1 MPGSI
6 IQRITRSMSVAIQ
19 SPSNQINDQKSTLTS
34 ISISAFPVLQPRSSA
49 TLMLGSTIENTQ
61 SLMSTKMLDS
71 SIELSQSL
79 LTSTQ
84 MQSSGIQ
91 FLQSLSMAMQSHS
104 TQISYQKSRT
114 PTAMPMSI
122 LIPVSSD
129 LLPNSSVTSVLG
141 STIQS
146 SQSLPTS
153 TPMPSSSIQLSQ
165 LLLTSSKMQSSY
177 IQLTRSLSIEIQSP
191 RINISDNK
199 LKTLISMLTP
209 VSPVL
214 TPHSSVTSVLGST
227 ILGSQAPSLSITIP
241 RSSIRVNQS
250 ASKSMKMQTSG
261 IRLTRS
267 VSPAIQTPS
276 NQINNQKST
285 STSILLSISMSASPV
300 LQPPS
305 SATSVLGPT
314 IQSSQ
319 SPLTSTQMPDSNI
332 QLSQSL
338 LTSTQMQSSGI
349 QFLQSLS
356 MVMQTH
362 STQISDQKSRTSKVM
377 PMSIVMP
384 VSSDLLPN
392 SSTTSVV
399 GSTIQSSRSHPIS
412 IPSPGSSIQ
421 LNQPLFTPSTM
432 QSSDIQLTRS
442 LSMESQRPSIDINDQ
457 KKTTSVSM
465 SMPVSPVLTPRSSAT
480 PVLGSTILG
489 IQSPSISIAIPGSSI
504 QLNQSLLKSTKMQTS
519 DVRLASSMSLVIQSP
534 SNQISNQKSTS
545 TSTSMSISM
554 SAIPVLQPPSST
566 TSVLG
571 PTIQSSQ
578 SPLTST
584 QMPDSSIQLSQSL
597 STSTQMQFS
606 DIQFLQSRSMPMQS
620 HSTQISDQKSRSSTA
635 MPTSILMPVS
645 SDLLTNSL
653 TTSVLVSTIQSS
665 QSLPISIPMIMP
677 AFSIQISQSLL
688 TSSKLQPSGIR
699 ISQSLSMDIQN
710 NSNQISDQ
718 KSTSISMSIFIPDT
732 PVLTPRSSTTSVLSS
747 AIQSSQSLPI
757 SIPIPDSSV
766 QLSQSLSTSKEM
778 LSAGIPVTRS
788 LSRVT
793 QNPSNESNNQK
804 STLSSL
810 SMSTLMSISPV
821 LTPFSSATSMLGTTI
836 QTSQSPSVSIAI
848 LVMLQTN
855 STQISDQKATSTSV
869 SMRGLFSV
877 SPVQTLRSS
886 ATSVHGYTI
895 SISMPVSPVLTPRS
909 SATSVLGSTFLG
921 IQSPSISIAIPGS
934 SIQLNQSLLKS
945 TKMQTSDIRLAS
957 SMSRTIQSP
966 SNQINNQKS
975 TSTSISMSISMSAS
989 PVLQP
994 PSSVTS
1000 VLGPTIQSS
1009 QSPLTSAQ
1017 MPDSSIQLSQSQ
1029 STLTQM
1035 QSFDI
1040 KFLQSLSMPMQSR
1053 STQISDQKSRSS
1065 TAMPTSTLMPVSS
1078 DLLTNSL
1085 TTSVLVSTIQSS
1097 QSLPISVPMIM
1108 PASSIQIS
1116 QSLLTSSKLQP
1127 SGIPIS
1133 QSLSIDIQNN
1143 SNQISDQKSTSIS
1156 MSIFIP
1162 DTPVLTSRSSTTSM
1176 LGSAIQSSQSLPISI
1191 PIPDSSVQFS
1201 QSPSTSKEMLSA
1213 GIPVTRSLSRVTQ
1226 NPSNESNNQKSTLSS
1241 LPMSI
1246 LMSISPVLTLLSSAT
1261 SMLGTTVQTSQS
1273 PSVSIAMPGSAI
1285 QHKQSLLTSTKM
1297 QTSGIQRTQSPSM
1310 VMQTN
1315 SSQISDQKATSTS
1328 VSMEILFSV
1337 SPVQTLRSSA
1347 TSVHGYTIQSNQ
1359 SLSMTRSSIQIIQSQ
1374 LKSTQMTSSRFQLTQ
1389 SLSLVMKSRSIQIGD
1404 DKSRKSTPMLTSV
1417 SSVLSPRSSATLV
1430 FVSTIQSNQS
1440 QSVSMSGSSV
1450 QLSQSPLNSTQIQTS
1465 SIHLTRSVSTIME
1478 SLSIEI
1484 NDQKSRTSISVSKLM
1499 SVSSVLTP
1507 HVSATLVLGSTVQS
1521 DRLSSISIPMPN
1533 SSFQISQ
1540 SLLTPSKIQPSGSQL
1555 TRSLSRVIQSPSNQ
1569 SNDQKST
1576 STPIP
1581 TSIFISVSPPIL
1593 TITRSSAASL
1603 LGSTIQITQSL
1614 SISMPISSS
1623 DIQLSRLPLTS
1634 AHIKTSSVK
1643 LNRSPSIRM
1652 KSSGIDDQIRVS
1664 SLTTS
1669 ILMPLSM
1676 TVSSLLQRQYNSIS
1690 TLGFSIPTS
1699 QSLATSV
1706 LASMPK
1712 SDNQLNGSLPLTIQS
1727 LSIQFTTSL
1736 LLPSPSPLQSS
1747 FIRVSSVK
1755 TSRTTSV
1762 PVSSQSQSVPK
1773 PDSSINSRITKS
1785 RLILIPSSNIH
1796 LKNSPLTS
1804 SSPSHPIQSQ
1814 SSSTRYSLQKMA
1826 ARSPS
1831 QLLGTQTS
1839 TTVVPIAQDTM
1850 YAVEIVFEQQF
1861 VNKLKN
1867 LRGEAYAK
1875 ELTSLLIAVYSNV
1888 VGFKAAG
1895 FVSFSNGSL
1904 DARLIFDSSS
1914 TITIE
1919 IIKHRL
1925 ENAIIVIGVS
1935 TFQIIAVNVRAIA
1948 SIPPFSCSLHV
1959 SSSTRVFRTTHK
1971 SNSIVK
1977 LSTSSSSLTNPSSTI
1992 ASSSSQTTNP
2002 TSPTER
2008 PTEEDIIPTVKNK
2021 LTIKIRIQMAINLE
2035 FNEDLETKSSEA
2047 FREFDNKIVG
2057 YLNKIYSS
2065 VPEFVGAKILS
2076 FSKGNDVS
2084 NEEPISNDESYIYS
2098 SASHVQSS
2106 QSASLQTINVHL
2118 KLSQST
2124 SYKTGVQ
2131 TTPPFSLL
2139 SNTMVSIADST
2150 MVSSPEEDIIPTVKN
2165 KLTIKIRI
2173 QMAINLEFNKD
2184 LETKS
2189 SEAFRELD
2197 NKIVGYLSKI
2207 YSSVPEFVG
2216 AKILSFSKGNDVSN
2230 EEPISNDESY
2240 IYSSASHVQSSQS
2253 ASLQTISVHL
2263 KPSQST
2269 SYKTGV
2275 QTTPSFSLLSNTMV
2289 SIADSTMVS
2298 SPEEDIIPTVK
2309 NKLTIKIRIQ
2319 MAINLEFNE
2328 DLETKSS
2335 EAFRELDN
2343 KIVGYLS
2350 KIYSS
2355 VPEFCWSQNSIF
2367 FERKRCFKR
2376 RAHF

>member
-1 MPGSI
+1 
-6 IQRITRSMSVAIQ
+6 
-19 SPSNQINDQKSTLTS
+19 
-34 ISISAFPVLQPRSSA
+34 
-49 TLMLGSTIENTQ
+49 
-61 SLMSTKMLDS
+61 
-71 SIELSQSL
+71 
-79 LTSTQ
+79 
-84 MQSSGIQ
+84 
-91 FLQSLSMAMQSHS
+91 
-104 TQISYQKSRT
+104 
-114 PTAMPMSI
+114 
-122 LIPVSSD
+122 
-129 LLPNSSVTSVLG
+129 
-141 STIQS
+141 
-146 SQSLPTS
+146 
-153 TPMPSSSIQLSQ
+153 
-165 LLLTSSKMQSSY
+165 MQSSY

-227 ILGSQAPSLSITIP
+227 ILG
-241 RSSIRVNQS
+241 
-250 ASKSMKMQTSG
+250 
-261 IRLTRS
+261 
-267 VSPAIQTPS
+267 
-276 NQINNQKST
+276 
-285 STSILLSISMSASPV
+285 
-300 LQPPS
+300 
-305 SATSVLGPT
+305 
-314 IQSSQ
+314 
-319 SPLTSTQMPDSNI
+319 
-332 QLSQSL
+332 
-338 LTSTQMQSSGI
+338 
-349 QFLQSLS
+349 
-356 MVMQTH
+356 
-362 STQISDQKSRTSKVM
+362 
-377 PMSIVMP
+377 
-384 VSSDLLPN
+384 
-392 SSTTSVV
+392 
-399 GSTIQSSRSHPIS
+399 
-412 IPSPGSSIQ
+412 
-421 LNQPLFTPSTM
+421 
-432 QSSDIQLTRS
+432 
-442 LSMESQRPSIDINDQ
+442 
-457 KKTTSVSM
+457 
-465 SMPVSPVLTPRSSAT
+465 
-480 PVLGSTILG
+480 

-519 DVRLASSMSLVIQSP
+519 DIRLASSISLAIQSP
-534 SNQISNQKSTS
+534 SNQVSNQKSTS

-554 SAIPVLQPPSST
+554 SATPVLQPPSST

-578 SPLTST
+578 SSLTST

-606 DIQFLQSRSMPMQS
+606 DIQFLQSLSMPMQS
-620 HSTQISDQKSRSSTA
+620 HSTQISDQKSSSSTA

-665 QSLPISIPMIMP
+665 QSLPISIPMTMP

-699 ISQSLSMDIQN
+699 ISQSLSIDIQN

-732 PVLTPRSSTTSVLSS
+732 PVLTPRSSTTSVLGS
-747 AIQSSQSLPI
+747 AIQSSQSLPT

-810 SMSTLMSISPV
+810 PMYTLMSISPV

-848 LVMLQTN
+848 PGSTIQHKQSLLTSTKMQTSGIQLTQSLSMVMLQTN

-869 SMRGLFSV
+869 SMGVLFSV

-886 ATSVHGYTI
+886 ATSVHGYTT
-895 SISMPVSPVLTPRS
+895 SMSMPVSPVLTSRS

-945 TKMQTSDIRLAS
+945 TTMQTSDIRLAS
-957 SMSRTIQSP
+957 SVSRTIQSP

-975 TSTSISMSISMSAS
+975 TSTSTSMSISMSGT

-994 PSSVTS
+994 PSSTTS

-1009 QSPLTSAQ
+1009 QSPLTSTQ
-1017 MPDSSIQLSQSQ
+1017 MPDSSIRLSQSL

-1035 QSFDI
+1035 QSSDI
-1040 KFLQSLSMPMQSR
+1040 KFLQSLSMPMQSH

-1085 TTSVLVSTIQSS
+1085 TTSVLVPTIQSS
-1097 QSLPISVPMIM
+1097 QSLPISVPMTM

-1127 SGIPIS
+1127 SGIQIS

-1176 LGSAIQSSQSLPISI
+1176 LSSAIQSSQSLAMSI

-1201 QSPSTSKEMLSA
+1201 QSLSTSKEMLSA

-1261 SMLGTTVQTSQS
+1261 SMLGTTIQTSQS
-1273 PSVSIAMPGSAI
+1273 PSVSIAMPRAGI

-1347 TSVHGYTIQSNQ
+1347 MSVHGYTIQSNQ

-1465 SIHLTRSVSTIME
+1465 SLHLTRSVSTIME

-1555 TRSLSRVIQSPSNQ
+1555 SRSLSRVIQSPSNQ

-1581 TSIFISVSPPIL
+1581 TSIFISVSPPVL

-1603 LGSTIQITQSL
+1603 LGSTIQITQSP

-1623 DIQLSRLPLTS
+1623 DIQLSRSPLTS

-1652 KSSGIDDQIRVS
+1652 KSSGIDDQIKVS

-1699 QSLATSV
+1699 QSLATSI

-1747 FIRVSSVK
+1747 FIRVSSVQ

-1875 ELTSLLIAVYSNV
+1875 ELTNLLIAVYSNV

-1935 TFQIIAVNVRAIA
+1935 TFQIIVVNVRAIA

-2047 FREFDNKIVG
+2047 FRELNNKIVG

-2106 QSASLQTINVHL
+2106 QSASLQPTD
-2118 KLSQST
+2118 
-2124 SYKTGVQ
+2124 YKC
-2131 TTPPFSLL
+2131 
-2139 SNTMVSIADST
+2139 
-2150 MVSSPEEDIIPTVKN
+2150 SS
-2165 KLTIKIRI
+2165 
-2173 QMAINLEFNKD
+2173 
-2184 LETKS
+2184 
-2189 SEAFRELD
+2189 
-2197 NKIVGYLSKI
+2197 
-2207 YSSVPEFVG
+2207 
-2216 AKILSFSKGNDVSN
+2216 
-2230 EEPISNDESY
+2230 
-2240 IYSSASHVQSSQS
+2240 
-2253 ASLQTISVHL
+2253 
-2263 KPSQST
+2263 
-2269 SYKTGV
+2269 
-2275 QTTPSFSLLSNTMV
+2275 
-2289 SIADSTMVS
+2289 
-2298 SPEEDIIPTVK
+2298 
-2309 NKLTIKIRIQ
+2309 
-2319 MAINLEFNE
+2319 
-2328 DLETKSS
+2328 
-2335 EAFRELDN
+2335 
-2343 KIVGYLS
+2343 
-2350 KIYSS
+2350 
-2355 VPEFCWSQNSIF
+2355 
-2367 FERKRCFKR
+2367 
-2376 RAHF
+2376 